1 MKMKAPTH
9 THDSSDSYTSDE
21 EQHSEQ
27 HTNIAQEDDED
38 EGSSSY
44 ESAEDDDTL
53 QGLDEDESNTDN
65 DTEDEDG
72 DDSTTEDTNIK
83 PNKPTASAA
92 ESEPQHV
99 QIQQELLPT
108 LLKLRQSLQKP
119 LIAANRLPN
128 AETLKKIRNK
138 TANLRE
144 SCNSS
149 EDVIRSCLEDM
160 ISIRNC
166 FSSSDE
172 NIDYTLDLEG
182 SRKRKRSDEDLWAD
196 IESHGK
202 RYGPQI
208 SLYTLYN
215 SDTWSI
221 ALSPTR

>member
-21 EQHSEQ
+21 GEHSEQ

-53 QGLDEDESNTDN
+53 QGLEEDGTDTDN
-65 DTEDEDG
+65 DTVDGEDN
-72 DDSTTEDTNIK
+72 DSTIEDTNTT
-83 PNKPTASAA
+83 PNTPNTSAA

-108 LLKLRQSLQKP
+108 LLKIRQSLQKP

-138 TANLRE
+138 TANLKE

-166 FSSSDE
+166 FSSADE
-172 NIDYTLDLEG
+172 NIHNTLDLEG
-182 SRKRKRSDEDLWAD
+182 SRKRKRSDDDLWAD

-202 RYGPQI
+202 RYGRQI

-215 SDTWSI
+215 SDTWPI
-221 ALSPTR
+221 AL